1 MIDFKLYSNI
11 GGLQAQHKSLHVKI
25 LVDIFLSETLTQ
37 TPFIY
42 HFFYKSQNIINIMFW
57 LVSYPSKT
65 AGWHSADYGTTEIAY
80 WDHTYSIC

>member
-11 GGLQAQHKSLHVKI
+11 CGLQAQHKSLNVKI

-42 HFFYKSQNIINIMFW
+42 HFF
-57 LVSYPSKT
+57 LL
-65 AGWHSADYGTTEIAY
+65 IAKY
-80 WDHTYSIC
+80 Y

>member
-1 MIDFKLYSNI
+1 MMDFKLYSNI
-11 GGLQAQHKSLHVKI
+11 GGLQAQHKSLNVKI
-25 LVDIFLSETLTQ
+25 LVDIFWARLSHKLHLFT
-37 TPFIY
+37 I
-42 HFFYKSQNIINIMFW
+42 FFYKSQNIINIMFW

>member
-11 GGLQAQHKSLHVKI
+11 CGLQAQHKSLNVKI

-42 HFFYKSQNIINIMFW
+42 HFFFINRKI
-57 LVSYPSKT
+57 LLT
-65 AGWHSADYGTTEIAY
+65 
-80 WDHTYSIC
+80 